1 MPVAHR
7 AGSTAKGGNR
17 MARKVIDCAQGHA
30 SVKIYG
36 NTDDELVKNATE
48 HLTQFHP
55 DLKMTREQ
63 ILAMAQV
70 A

>member
-1 MPVAHR
+1 
-7 AGSTAKGGNR
+7 

-36 NTDDELVKNATE
+36 DTDDELVKNATE
-48 HLTQFHP
+48 HLKQYHP
-55 DLKMTREQ
+55 GLTMTREQ
-63 ILAMAQV
+63 VLAMAQV

>member
-1 MPVAHR
+1 
-7 AGSTAKGGNR
+7 

-48 HLTQFHP
+48 HLKQYHP
-55 DLKMTREQ
+55 GTTMTREQ
-63 ILAMAQV
+63 ILDMAKP

>member
-1 MPVAHR
+1 
-7 AGSTAKGGNR
+7 

-36 NTDDELVKNATE
+36 NTDDELIKNATE
-48 HLTQFHP
+48 HLKQYHP
-55 DLKMTREQ
+55 GLNMTREQ